1 MIVVLFLEVADM
13 PKVHSVGG
21 VAKLLDVP
29 PRKVTALFYNKVL
42 PSHQA
47 PIVGGRR
54 LIPNGMIPKIAAA
67 LGVSASHMACVS

>member
-1 MIVVLFLEVADM
+1 M

-29 PRKVTALFYNKVL
+29 PRKVTALFYNQVL

-54 LIPNGMIPKIAAA
+54 LIPSAMIPKIATA
-67 LGVSASHMACVS
+67 LGVSVRRTALAS